1 MHREGTD
8 GGEQREDSRTRLDSG
23 GTAGLRR
30 RVSDVHVTR
39 IYICRD
45 FTLVPSKHFDVAIC
59 VGAVMGS
66 VALTSGGRDV
76 VVRADSICFCC
87 RIL

>member
-8 GGEQREDSRTRLDSG
+8 GGEQREDSRSRLDSG

-30 RVSDVHVTR
+30 TVSDVHVTR
-39 IYICRD
+39 LYIRRD
-45 FTLVPSKHFDVAIC
+45 LTSVTSKHFDVAIC

-66 VALTSGGRDV
+66 VALTIG
-76 VVRADSICFCC
+76 
-87 RIL
+87 